1 MKSGK
6 SLFVYLVIIF
16 EKAKSRVGNNAGII
30 DVLSG
35 RTFDLR
41 LALLDLTC
49 MRLARPDDYPFY
61 DLYHGFC
68 VTAGRHVTKGT

>member
-6 SLFVYLVIIF
+6 NFYVYLVIIF
-16 EKAKSRVGNNAGII
+16 KKAESRVGNNAGII

-49 MRLARPDDYPFY
+49 MRLARPDIILFVTFY
-61 DLYHGFC
+61 GFC
-68 VTAGRHVTKGT
+68 VIAGRPVTKGT